1 MIEKSIIIEIEK
13 LLDNK
18 KIIDSKLLSDS
29 FGINCL
35 KIITNDSKEFIVK
48 YYYKNNHKFN
58 AIKSE
63 RDNLVFFNR
72 QKFSYFPNIINY
84 NDRFLIMSFI
94 SNNDDQ
100 PEKTNVDLLNSIIS
114 IHSIKNQDYGFD
126 FDTQIGGLKQI
137 NSKSKNWKEF
147 YTDKRLSYIF
157 DLVNKN
163 KPMDKSINT
172 KIDLLIKKMDNFIPT
187 NPRPSLLHGDL
198 WEGNILFKN
207 KKFVGFIDPGSFYG
221 HNELEISYLRWF
233 NPKFIDNNFLNKY
246 NDHIKVDKYY
256 LEYEPVYQLY
266 YSLLNVYLWDRR
278 YVEDVRRLLDKIKIY
293 RLNTRI
299 RIR

>member
-48 YYYKNNHKFN
+48 YYYKNNDKFN

-63 RDNLVFFNR
+63 KDNLVFFNK
-72 QKFSYFPNIINY
+72 QKFNYFPNIINY

-114 IHSIKNQDYGFD
+114 IHSIKNEDYGFD

-221 HNELEISYLRWF
+221 HNELEVSYLRWF
-233 NPKFIDNNFLNKY
+233 NPKFIDNNFLDKY

-278 YVEDVRRLLDKIKIY
+278 YVEDVRRLLDKIKI
-293 RLNTRI
+293 
-299 RIR
+299 

>member
-48 YYYKNNHKFN
+48 YYYKNNDKFN

-63 RDNLVFFNR
+63 KDNLVFFNK
-72 QKFSYFPNIINY
+72 QKFNYFPNIINY

-94 SNNDDQ
+94 DSNDDQ
-100 PEKTNVDLLNSIIS
+100 PEKTHVDLLNSIIS
-114 IHSIKNQDYGFD
+114 IHSVKNQDYGFD

-233 NPKFIDNNFLNKY
+233 NPKFIDNNFLDKY

-278 YVEDVRRLLDKIKIY
+278 YVEDVRRLLDKIKI
-293 RLNTRI
+293 
-299 RIR
+299 

>member
-1 MIEKSIIIEIEK
+1 MIEQSIILEIEK

-48 YYYKNNHKFN
+48 YYYKNNDKFN

-63 RDNLVFFNR
+63 KDNLVFFNR
-72 QKFSYFPNIINY
+72 QKFNYFPNIINY

-233 NPKFIDNNFLNKY
+233 NPKFIDNNFLDKY

-278 YVEDVRRLLDKIKIY
+278 YVEDVRRLLDKIKI
-293 RLNTRI
+293 
-299 RIR
+299 

>member
-13 LLDNK
+13 LLNNK

-48 YYYKNNHKFN
+48 YYYKNNDKFN

-63 RDNLVFFNR
+63 KDNLVFFNK
-72 QKFSYFPNIINY
+72 QKFNYFPNIINY

-94 SNNDDQ
+94 DNNDDQ
-100 PEKTNVDLLNSIIS
+100 PEKTHVDLLNSIIS

-233 NPKFIDNNFLNKY
+233 NPKFIDNNFLDKY

-278 YVEDVRRLLDKIKIY
+278 YVEDVRRLLDKIKI
-293 RLNTRI
+293 
-299 RIR
+299 

>member
-1 MIEKSIIIEIEK
+1 MIEQSIILEIEK

-35 KIITNDSKEFIVK
+35 KIVTSDSKEFIVK
-48 YYYKNNHKFN
+48 YYYKNNDKFN

-63 RDNLVFFNR
+63 KDNLVFFNK
-72 QKFSYFPNIINY
+72 QKFNYFPNIINY

-221 HNELEISYLRWF
+221 HNELEVSYLRWF

-278 YVEDVRRLLDKIKIY
+278 YVEDVRRLLDKIKI
-293 RLNTRI
+293 
-299 RIR
+299 

>member
-63 RDNLVFFNR
+63 KDNLVFFNK
-72 QKFSYFPNIINY
+72 QKFNYFPNIINY

-100 PEKTNVDLLNSIIS
+100 PEKTNVDLLNSIIT

-233 NPKFIDNNFLNKY
+233 NPKFIDNNFLDKY

-278 YVEDVRRLLDKIKIY
+278 YVEDVSRLLDKIKI
-293 RLNTRI
+293 
-299 RIR
+299 

>member
-1 MIEKSIIIEIEK
+1 MIEKSIIIEIEN

-48 YYYKNNHKFN
+48 YYYKNNDKFN

-63 RDNLVFFNR
+63 KDNLEFFNKH
-72 QKFSYFPNIINY
+72 KFNYFPNIINY

-94 SNNDDQ
+94 SNNNDQ

-114 IHSIKNQDYGFD
+114 IHSIKNLDYGFD

-157 DLVNKN
+157 DLINKN

-221 HNELEISYLRWF
+221 HNELEVSYLRWF

-278 YVEDVRRLLDKIKIY
+278 YVEDVRMLLDKIKI
-293 RLNTRI
+293 
-299 RIR
+299 

>member
-48 YYYKNNHKFN
+48 YYYKNNDKFN

-63 RDNLVFFNR
+63 KDNLVFFNK
-72 QKFSYFPNIINY
+72 QKFNYFPNIINY

-221 HNELEISYLRWF
+221 HNELEVSYLRWF

-278 YVEDVRRLLDKIKIY
+278 YVEDVRRLLDKIKI
-293 RLNTRI
+293 
-299 RIR
+299 

>member
-1 MIEKSIIIEIEK
+1 MVEKSIILEIEK

-48 YYYKNNHKFN
+48 YYYKNNDKFN

-63 RDNLVFFNR
+63 KDNLVFFNK
-72 QKFSYFPNIINY
+72 QKSNYFPNIINY

-187 NPRPSLLHGDL
+187 NPKPSLLHGDL

-233 NPKFIDNNFLNKY
+233 NPKFIDNNFLDKY

-278 YVEDVRRLLDKIKIY
+278 YVEDVRRLLDKIKI
-293 RLNTRI
+293 
-299 RIR
+299 

>member
-1 MIEKSIIIEIEK
+1 MIKKSIIIEIEK

-63 RDNLVFFNR
+63 KDNLVFFNR
-72 QKFSYFPNIINY
+72 QKFNYFPNIINY

-233 NPKFIDNNFLNKY
+233 NPKFIDNNFLDKY

-278 YVEDVRRLLDKIKIY
+278 YVEDVRRLLDKIKI
-293 RLNTRI
+293 
-299 RIR
+299 

>member
-48 YYYKNNHKFN
+48 YYYKNNDKFN

-63 RDNLVFFNR
+63 KDNLIFFNK
-72 QKFSYFPNIINY
+72 QKFNYFPNIINY

-221 HNELEISYLRWF
+221 HNELEVSYLRWF
-233 NPKFIDNNFLNKY
+233 NPKFIDNNFLDKY

-278 YVEDVRRLLDKIKIY
+278 YVEDVRRLLDKIKI
-293 RLNTRI
+293 
-299 RIR
+299 